1 MLPEESMFSLD
12 SLDALIRAH
21 GLLIMTPLAI
31 LEGPVV
37 TVIAGYFARL
47 GYLSLTGIFAVVM
60 AVEVF
65 GDLLFYSL
73 GRWVI
78 RPDGTPPGWLT
89 RLGLT
94 QERLE
99 KVVRSFDQKGGR
111 MLVLGKLT
119 HSAGAL
125 VLTAAGMSRMPLAP
139 FLFYNIVAA
148 IPKTGVLLGVGWM
161 SGDILSQVNDWL
173 AYASLGVFILLAV
186 LAVIWLKSK
195 Q

>member
-1 MLPEESMFSLD
+1 MFSLE
-12 SLDALIRAH
+12 SLEALIRAH

-78 RPDGTPPGWLT
+78 GADGKPPRWLI

-99 KVVRSFDQKGGR
+99 KVVSSFERKAGR
-111 MLVLGKLT
+111 LLVLG
-119 HSAGAL
+119 
-125 VLTAAGMSRMPLAP
+125 
-139 FLFYNIVAA
+139 
-148 IPKTGVLLGVGWM
+148 
-161 SGDILSQVNDWL
+161 LSL
-173 AYASLGVFILLAV
+173 IH
-186 LAVIWLKSK
+186 I
-195 Q
+195 

>member
-1 MLPEESMFSLD
+1 MFSLE
-12 SLDALIRAH
+12 SLEALIRAH

-78 RPDGTPPGWLT
+78 GADGKPPRWLI

-99 KVVRSFDQKGGR
+99 KVVSSFGSKGGR
-111 MLVLGKLT
+111 ILVTGKLT

-125 VLTAAGMSRMPLAP
+125 VLTAAGMARMPLMP
-139 FLFYNIVAA
+139 FMFYNIIAA
-148 IPKTGVLLGVGWM
+148 IPKTLFLMAIGWLFGDMLAEVNSWLLYF
-161 SGDILSQVNDWL
+161 S
-173 AYASLGVFILLAV
+173 FILLIV
-186 LAVIWLKSK
+186 MGGLIVNWLKSK

>member
-1 MLPEESMFSLD
+1 MFSLET
-12 SLDALIRAH
+12 LETLIRTH

-47 GYLSLTGIFAVVM
+47 GYFSVSAMFSVVM
-60 AVEVF
+60 VGEVL
-65 GDLLFYSL
+65 GDIIFYSL

-78 RPDGTPPGWLT
+78 KADGQPPGWLA

-94 QERLE
+94 QPRLE
-99 KVVRSFDQKGGR
+99 KMVKSFDRKGGR
-111 MLVLGKLT
+111 LLVLAKLT

-125 VLTAAGMSRMPLAP
+125 VLTGAGIARMPLVP
-139 FLFYNIVAA
+139 FLFYNIIAA
-148 IPKTGVLLGVGWM
+148 IPKSLFLLGLGWM
-161 SGDILSQVNDWL
+161 FGDIIAEVNNWI
-173 AYASLGVFILLAV
+173 AWVSLGLFILLAV
-186 LAVIWLKSK
+186 TGVLWVRSK

>member
-1 MLPEESMFSLD
+1 MFSLE

-47 GYLSLTGIFAVVM
+47 EYFSLTAIFAVVIGG
-60 AVEVF
+60 EVF

-78 RPDGTPPGWLT
+78 RADGQPPGWLA

-99 KVVRSFDQKGGR
+99 KVVRSFDRKGGR

-125 VLTAAGMSRMPLAP
+125 VLTAAGMARMPLVP

-148 IPKTGVLLGVGWM
+148 IPKTLFLLGAGWM
-161 SGDILSQVNDWL
+161 FGDIIAQVNDWL
-173 AYASLGVFILLAV
+173 AYASLGLFILLAV
-186 LAVIWLKSK
+186 LGVIWLKSK